1 MAATPHKADVL
12 AAIQRGEDPRS
23 VAACYSVPWGT
34 VRVWMSRW
42 RKAGKLSESPPPR
55 PVADVVALPATPQQ
69 TRDQK
74 RIAAQQQQRQ
84 DRIAS
89 RVCAT
94 PAVDR
99 PTLRRIARTLIRKLD
114 TGLMCPTCDGEEAQ
128 PLKPNE
134 FALYTKA
141 YVQHLDALAR
151 SLEVEEQLSD
161 TAATAAADLDDPEVL
176 AEIGRNLETIG
187 ARRLSE
193 VLSDNDR
200 ARAIV
205 EAALSH
211 AQRSTG

>member
-1 MAATPHKADVL
+1 
-12 AAIQRGEDPRS
+12 
-23 VAACYSVPWGT
+23 
-34 VRVWMSRW
+34 MSRW
-42 RKAGKLSESPPPR
+42 RKAGKLSASPPPR
-55 PVADVVALPATPQQ
+55 PVADVVALPATPEQEK
-69 TRDQK
+69 RQK
-74 RIAAQQQQRQ
+74 IERRNRELVAIKS
-84 DRIAS
+84 AS
-89 RVCAT
+89 RARAV
-94 PAVDR
+94 PPVDR
-99 PTLRRIARTLIRKLD
+99 TTLRRIARTLIRKLD
-114 TGLMCPTCDGEEAQ
+114 TGLMCPSCDGEEAQ
-128 PLKPNE
+128 PLKPGE

-187 ARRLSE
+187 ARRLSQ